1 MRPRAGAVRAL
12 LVLWLLTAACAV
24 GAAPQ
29 RLAWV
34 VGQEAYPNARLRTV
48 TRDAQHMG
56 RSLSTAD
63 WVVRQAP
70 IDAPP
75 EVLHADLL
83 AFVEQVRNSPG
94 AEVFVYLS
102 GHGVEIDGGAR
113 LRLIAPV
120 SDGRRP
126 AMTLAVAD
134 VLATLEAAGASR
146 AVLVF
151 DACRDTRTAAA
162 YRPLLL
168 GGTGRPRPARRD
180 AMEHLVLYATASGT
194 TAEDGV
200 ASGGRFTNELI
211 AALSHSSMSVQDAF
225 ERARR
230 AVWAATQGRQRPE
243 MAVSSG
249 VVLFKAAAGL
259 AAKPAPAADTG
270 DAQQLAEVRKRL
282 GTGPSVLRSPVADD
296 DQETERDINVAMHLL
311 FPLKQESLDRLE
323 QLVAQGM
330 PWAALVLK
338 INLEGGFVGSA
349 EPARAR
355 QMGQQLRR
363 AGLKARLDAL
373 HSKGSHAAAMALAL
387 LDSERDDESQSE
399 KDSLKRA
406 RLELLRG
413 AARGGYEPALQ
424 LYLWLSATEPAL
436 QDEVAREAEQLFRGR
451 AATGS
456 LPAQWTLAL
465 LTFKRT
471 NADLDKGRA
480 IDQAA
485 ARASIV
491 AAAQA
496 LVDKG
501 VPLASSVLIS
511 AYLDPKLGPPDF
523 AAADQLCERARQAR
537 NAGAINVCAWHWA
550 SAASPRQDAVR
561 ALAWMRE
568 AADLGDTESANQAGV
583 WLYDGFAGKPDTAA
597 AFPYFERCALRG
609 WTQCLVNAAYAL
621 RAGMGTQRDVHRAQA
636 LYETAASQGSNTAG
650 NLLARML
657 VEEHVLPRDDAA
669 VRRWLMHGIERKDP
683 QAWTTLAELTRDGR
697 AGVAK
702 DPVEAR
708 KLFERAAQMGS
719 RGAQARV
726 CEMQVTGEG
735 GPRNFGQGMDCLED
749 LVKEG
754 DLTATVALAR
764 LLLEGEGG
772 RHDAP
777 RAFLLYGEAQERGDM
792 AALAHLGRFFEF
804 GLAGRPIK
812 PDVARR
818 MYTHAADAGSLDGL
832 AYLGASM
839 TSQQASMD
847 ERRAGIVHLE
857 RAAAKGHAMAQ
868 RLLAHEQ
875 ALDAARRR

>member
-12 LVLWLLTAACAV
+12 LVLLLTAACAV

-48 TRDAQHMG
+48 ARDAQHMG
-56 RSLSTAD
+56 HSLSTAD

-75 EVLHADLL
+75 DVLHADLL

-102 GHGVEIDGGAR
+102 GHGVEVDGGAR
-113 LRLIAPV
+113 LRLIAPA
-120 SDGRRP
+120 SDGRKP

-162 YRPLLL
+162 YRPLLAA
-168 GGTGRPRPARRD
+168 GTGRPRPARRD

-194 TAEDGV
+194 LAEDGV

-211 AALSHSSMSVQDAF
+211 AALNHSGMSVQDAF

-230 AVWAATQGRQRPE
+230 AVWASTQGRQRPE

-249 VVLFKAAAGL
+249 AVLFKAAGPT
-259 AAKPAPAADTG
+259 AKAEPAANTG
-270 DAQQLAEVRKRL
+270 DAQQLAEARKLL
-282 GTGPSVLRSPVADD
+282 GTGPSVVRSPVADD

-311 FPLKQESLDRLE
+311 FPLKQESLDTLE

-330 PWAALVLK
+330 PWAALVLRM
-338 INLEGGFVGSA
+338 NLTGWFVGSD

-363 AGLKARLDAL
+363 AGLKARLDAM
-373 HSKGSHAAAMALAL
+373 HRKGSHAAAMALAL

-399 KDSLKRA
+399 KEGLERA
-406 RLELLRG
+406 QLELLRG

-424 LYLWLSATEPAL
+424 LYLLLSASKPAL
-436 QDEVAREAEQLFRGR
+436 QDEVAREAEQLFRDR

-465 LTFKRT
+465 LTFTRT
-471 NADLDKGRA
+471 YGDLDKDPT

-485 ARASIV
+485 ARAGMV
-491 AAAQA
+491 AAAQPM
-496 LVDKG
+496 VDKG
-501 VPLASSVLIS
+501 VPFASTLLIT
-511 AYLDPKLGPPDF
+511 AYLSPRLGPPDF
-523 AAADQLCERARQAR
+523 AAIDQLCERVRQAR
-537 NAGAINVCAWHWA
+537 NARAIHACALSWA
-550 SAASPRQDAVR
+550 GTSAPRQDAVR

-568 AADLGDTESANQAGV
+568 AADLGDTDAANQAGL
-583 WLYDGFAGKPDTAA
+583 WLYEGFGAKPDTAA

-609 WTQCLVNAAYAL
+609 GEQCLLNAAYAL
-621 RAGMGTQRDVHRAQA
+621 RAGVGTKRDVHRAQA
-636 LYETAASQGSNTAG
+636 LYETAASQGSSTAG
-650 NLLARML
+650 NALARML
-657 VEEHVLPRDDAA
+657 IEEHALPRDDAA
-669 VRRWLMHGIERKDP
+669 VRRWLMHGIERKDA

-697 AGVAK
+697 AGVEK
-702 DPVEAR
+702 EPVEAR
-708 KLFERAAQMGS
+708 KLFEKAAQMGS
-719 RGAQARV
+719 RRAQARV

-754 DLTATVALAR
+754 DLTAKVALAR

-772 RHDAP
+772 RRDAP
-777 RAFLLYGEAQERGDM
+777 RAFVLYAEAEERGEVG
-792 AALAHLGRFFEF
+792 ALAHMGRFFEF
-804 GLAGRPIK
+804 GLAGQAIDPAM
-812 PDVARR
+812 ARR
-818 MYTHAADAGSLDGL
+818 MYAHAADAGSLDGL

-839 TSQQASMD
+839 TSQQASPD

-857 RAAAKGHAMAQ
+857 RAAAKGHAIAQ
-868 RLLAHEQ
+868 RLLDQERAVS
-875 ALDAARRR
+875 ATRR